1 MNRNIL
7 RLVLASIAVLF
18 LELTAIAGLPAG
30 EELAV
35 SHCESGSSGGHL
47 VVSLRSEPKTLNPV
61 VSNDISSR
69 EVLALTHADLIHIDR
84 ATQQTQAALAKSWK
98 VSSDGLKYTLQLR
111 RGLRFSDGVP
121 FDADDVVFSFKL
133 YLDQSLSP
141 PQRDLLIIN
150 GKGIS
155 VEKTGSYTVTVSLPG
170 PYASAERLFDSIAIL
185 PKHILEKP
193 YQYGKLAHTWA
204 LDTSPEQLVGLGPF
218 RLKSYVPGQNL
229 TLEKNPFY
237 WKADRRGVR
246 LPYLSEITFL
256 FVGNEDAEV
265 LRFAAGETDLMNR
278 ISAQNYNALE
288 REQASRGFRLYDL
301 GPSLE
306 YNFLLF
312 NLNGQIPAQSK
323 DVLRKQ
329 EWFRDVRF
337 RQAISLAIDREAMNH
352 IVYQG
357 RGAPIWT
364 HVTPGNLLWQDASIP
379 HPLRSLAKSREFLR
393 SAGFTWRSDGSLVD
407 SRNIPVEFSILTSAS
422 SNQRTQ
428 MATMLQED
436 LRPLGIEIH
445 VVPLEFRTML
455 DRVFQ
460 THDYEAAVMG
470 LGGGDV
476 DPNSQI
482 NVWLSSGDDHLWD
495 LGETKPSTSW
505 EADIDHLM
513 ELQVSTLKERDRK
526 RLYDRVQEI
535 EAENLPI
542 ICLVSPDILVGA
554 KERLGNFHPST
565 LDSHTLWNADEL
577 FFAPERRASSH

>member
-1 MNRNIL
+1 
-7 RLVLASIAVLF
+7 
-18 LELTAIAGLPAG
+18 
-30 EELAV
+30 
-35 SHCESGSSGGHL
+35 
-47 VVSLRSEPKTLNPV
+47 
-61 VSNDISSR
+61 
-69 EVLALTHADLIHIDR
+69 
-84 ATQQTQAALAKSWK
+84 KSWK

-237 WKADRRGVR
+237 WKADRRYVR

-337 RQAISLAIDREAMNH
+337 RPAISLAIDREAMNH

-495 LGETKPSTSW
+495 LGETKPST
-505 EADIDHLM
+505 
-513 ELQVSTLKERDRK
+513 
-526 RLYDRVQEI
+526 
-535 EAENLPI
+535 
-542 ICLVSPDILVGA
+542 
-554 KERLGNFHPST
+554 
-565 LDSHTLWNADEL
+565 
-577 FFAPERRASSH
+577 